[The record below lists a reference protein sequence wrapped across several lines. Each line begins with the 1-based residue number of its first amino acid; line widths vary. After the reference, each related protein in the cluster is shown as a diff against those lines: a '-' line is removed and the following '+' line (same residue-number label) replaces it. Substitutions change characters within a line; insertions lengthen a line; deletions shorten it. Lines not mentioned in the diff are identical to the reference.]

1 VTTIAI
7 IIFVI
12 FLLGVLINAPGVG
25 VAAFILMVL
34 TFIQDGSH
42 GKLPLIDYFMEG
54 AKLFF
59 K

>member
-1 VTTIAI
+1 
-7 IIFVI
+7 
-12 FLLGVLINAPGVG
+12 
-25 VAAFILMVL
+25 MVL